1 MKKWVI
7 IARHNDWVNECT
19 ITESYLRDDDT
30 IRRFVAKIKGWQNF
44 KIYQG
49 RISRNMVQKIIFQVR
64 YIKDRI
70 EKEDE
75 SIFTEN
81 TMITEKEV

>member
-1 MKKWVI
+1 MKKWVV
-7 IARHNDWVNECT
+7 IARHNWLSECT
-19 ITESYLRDDDT
+19 ITESYSKSDDT
-30 IRRFVAKIKGWQNF
+30 IRRFTATIKGWNNF

-49 RISRNMVQKIIFQVR
+49 HVSRNTVQKIIDQVR
-64 YIKDRI
+64 YIRDRI

-81 TMITEKEV
+81 AMITETEE